1 MTHCSGEAAERQ
13 FPGASGAGS
22 DVTFVRDEI
31 LIPQIKKIRE
41 EKNYDYYLQQLFINI
56 PGFQAQDK
64 RHDSPFT
71 EGGTAREVALGSP
84 KEKGGGQSR
93 GSKWG
98 STREALGSAAAVLRG
113 KR

>member
-56 PGFQAQDK
+56 PRFQAQDK
-64 RHDSPFT
+64 RRDSPFT
-71 EGGTAREVALGSP
+71 EGGTAREVALGRIASAIKPEGGSP
-84 KEKGGGQSR
+84 EVCRKLIIGHFAGGSLV
-93 GSKWG
+93 KI
-98 STREALGSAAAVLRG
+98 
-113 KR
+113 